1 MLRRR
6 RTALDEFDEV
16 ERRVD
21 EFFERV
27 FSVEPMW
34 DMQAR
39 SLKPLYD
46 IKETRESIIVLVD
59 LPYVEKGAVQLRVDE
74 DSIDLSAELREPI
87 KYGRWGTTQRECEF
101 TKLTATIPL
110 PTKVDPEG
118 ATAKLRHGVLTV
130 ELPKRIKKR
139 TIEVT

>member
-1 MLRRR
+1 MLRRKR
-6 RTALDEFDEV
+6 AALDEFDEV

-34 DMQAR
+34 DMRAR

-87 KYGRWGTTQRECEF
+87 KYGRWGTAQRECEF
-101 TKLTATIPL
+101 TKLSATIPL

-118 ATAKLRHGVLTV
+118 TTAKLTHGVLTV
-130 ELPKRIKKR
+130 ELPKIIKKR
-139 TIEVT
+139 TIEVK